1 MEHAYVIG
9 LDYGTDSVRALLVD
23 ALTGREID
31 SEVALYPR
39 WNKGL
44 YSDPRVARF
53 RQHPKDYLEA
63 LRQSV
68 RAVTGRPAAL
78 HKDGGHSRNCEPVLW
93 PAGRST

>member
-39 WNKGL
+39 WNKGPAWL
-44 YSDPRVARF
+44 VSANIPRIISKRC
-53 RQHPKDYLEA
+53 
-63 LRQSV
+63 V
-68 RAVTGRPAAL
+68 RRCVP
-78 HKDGGHSRNCEPVLW
+78 
-93 PAGRST
+93 

>member
-53 RQHPKDYLEA
+53 RQHPKLSLYTHLT
-63 LRQSV
+63 LPTICSV
-68 RAVTGRPAAL
+68 
-78 HKDGGHSRNCEPVLW
+78 
-93 PAGRST
+93 

>member
-44 YSDPRVARF
+44 YSDPAWPVSANIPRIISKRCV
-53 RQHPKDYLEA
+53 
-63 LRQSV
+63 
-68 RAVTGRPAAL
+68 
-78 HKDGGHSRNCEPVLW
+78 SRCAP
-93 PAGRST
+93 

>member
-53 RQHPKDYLEA
+53 RC
-63 LRQSV
+63 V
-68 RAVTGRPAAL
+68 RRCAP
-78 HKDGGHSRNCEPVLW
+78 
-93 PAGRST
+93 